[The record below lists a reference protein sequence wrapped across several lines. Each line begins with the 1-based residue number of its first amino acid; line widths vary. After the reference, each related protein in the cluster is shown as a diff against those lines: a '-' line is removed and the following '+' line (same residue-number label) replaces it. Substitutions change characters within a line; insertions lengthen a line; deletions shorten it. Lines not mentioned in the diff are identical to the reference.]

1 MRDDRQRA
9 EIELMDQL
17 REVIDE
23 AVHVVIAVRR
33 PGAVAMPAQVGGD
46 DMITALQLFGDPVPV
61 AAMVAAAVDEQ
72 PWRGAA
78 VAPVD
83 IVQLQ
88 PMRDEAVR
96 GGAGACPRIILAV
109 CSSFN
114 RRLVSIARKRLVEG
128 KDVS

>member
-46 DMITALQLFGDPVPV
+46 DMITALQLLCDPVPV
-61 AAMVAAAVDEQ
+61 AAMVAAAVEEQ
-72 PWRGAA
+72 EWRGAA
-78 VAPVD
+78 IATGD

-88 PMRDEAVR
+88 DRKGGGEGR
-96 GGAGACPRIILAV
+96 GGTGRGDRGGRR
-109 CSSFN
+109 N
-114 RRLVSIARKRLVEG
+114 RK
-128 KDVS
+128 KKKKK